1 MEKKKIFLRDG
12 QCFTKPLMIMSFE
25 VEDNDVEETQ
35 VVKKLTAGFFLGIT
49 LVILTENTYA
59 VPLQ

>member
-1 MEKKKIFLRDG
+1 MEEKKIFLRDG

>member
-1 MEKKKIFLRDG
+1 MVNVL
-12 QCFTKPLMIMSFE
+12 LNLWWSWVFE

-35 VVKKLTAGFFLGIT
+35 VVKKLTAGFFLGII

>member
-1 MEKKKIFLRDG
+1 MEEKKIFLRDG

-35 VVKKLTAGFFLGIT
+35 VVKKLTAGFFLGII